1 MAVSNHERVG
11 KALTLLRDG
20 IRPGLEKAWR
30 STFGNG
36 WVQSVNDSLYH
47 PETSPNADDLAF
59 LLKGMEA
66 TWDRF
71 FKQVFSK
78 AERSYVVLLREA
90 RNDWAHNRKFSSD
103 ETYRILDFCEIL
115 LKAFHAG
122 DPVEDV
128 QDLRK
133 GLQRQVFSEEA
144 RGEQRK
150 AAAEATKGEPAA
162 GLAPWREIVAPH
174 PDVVQGR
181 FEQAEFAADLY
192 QVLHG
197 KADEEYQDP
206 ESLFCSHLHHRRAP

>member
-1 MAVSNHERVG
+1 MSNHERVG
-11 KALTLLRDG
+11 KSLTLLRDG

-30 STFGNG
+30 SMYGNG
-36 WVQSVNDSLYH
+36 WVQSVNAELYQ
-47 PETSPNADDLAF
+47 PDQNPDPDDLAF

-66 TWDRF
+66 TWNRF

-78 AERSYVVLLREA
+78 SERSYVILLRDA
-90 RNDWAHNRKFSSD
+90 RNDWAHNKKFSSD

-122 DPVEDV
+122 DHVEQV

-150 AAAEATKGEPAA
+150 PAGEATKGEPAA
-162 GLAPWREIVAPH
+162 GLAP
-174 PDVVQGR
+174 
-181 FEQAEFAADLY
+181 
-192 QVLHG
+192 
-197 KADEEYQDP
+197 
-206 ESLFCSHLHHRRAP
+206 